1 MNGRTQQAVEKIFAG
16 RPEAERLFRQAC
28 AFIESIGPV
37 EVVARKTQVAFG
49 RKRRFAWVW
58 LPQMWIKRAPDKSIT
73 LTFGL
78 RRRVK
83 DRRIKESVEPYPGR
97 FTHHVVIRR
106 AADFDA
112 HDLAG

>member
-1 MNGRTQQAVEKIFAG
+1 MNRRTQQAVEKIFAG
-16 RPEAERLFRQAC
+16 RSEAERLFWQAC
-28 AFIESIGPV
+28 DFIESMGPV

-58 LPQMWIKRAPDKSIT
+58 LPQMWIKSQADRSIT
-73 LTFGL
+73 LTFSL

-97 FTHHVVIRR
+97 FTHHAVIHR

-112 HDLAG
+112 